1 MTLHFKQVI
10 ALDFSLELCE
20 LIDSTN
26 TTQKYYYLTVCNEN
40 ETAPEIKKLD

>member
-10 ALDFSLELCE
+10 AFELIAYNFYLELCE

-26 TTQKYYYLTVCNEN
+26 TTQNLLLFNFV
-40 ETAPEIKKLD
+40 L